1 MEEHEKIHPF
11 DRMFFPQ
18 KRQEPP
24 GTGQE
29 EADEEINGGLF
40 DLSFFRNVNM
50 EALLDQADK
59 VVGIFEEFKPLFR
72 KITPVFEKWL
82 SHFEKED

>member
-18 KRQEPP
+18 KRQEPHGP
-24 GTGQE
+24 GQE
-29 EADEEINGGLF
+29 EADEEISGGLF
-40 DLSFFRNVNM
+40 DLAFFRNVDI

-59 VVGIFEEFKPLFR
+59 VVGVFEEFKPLFR
-72 KITPVFEKWL
+72 KIKPVFEKWL